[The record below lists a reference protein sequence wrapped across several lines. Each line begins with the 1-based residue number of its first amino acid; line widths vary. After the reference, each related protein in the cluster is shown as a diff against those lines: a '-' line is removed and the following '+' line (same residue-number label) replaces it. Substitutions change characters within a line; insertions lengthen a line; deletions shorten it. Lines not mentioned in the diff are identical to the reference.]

1 LLLLSCCRNL
11 QANVLLAENDQL
23 RSLNLQGVRGSVEGG
38 SALGLRLDPN
48 APLQSE
54 VLADLQEQL
63 DVLRGE
69 NNLLIEQRSVL
80 LSELENHQVALEAK
94 SAELTQQGQQ
104 LFAAVA
110 DVAKLS
116 QRVDQAEN
124 ERDAAAAQAL
134 SYSDAL
140 GRSEVNPHV
149 DLFSPCCCA
158 RYLWRIPSYEQN
170 NQLYF
175 VAFESL
181 SLSHPLTSHVVTQV
195 DHEALTEQLAAVTQR
210 CREAEGL
217 VQEYK
222 RQLRSISTRGDDES
236 NASVKRVQDAENR
249 VRELHAALHGK
260 TQELDATQEVLRKL
274 RAEYQTTR
282 QDAEGMLQVG

>member
-1 LLLLSCCRNL
+1 MLLLTSCYLVCCRNV

-38 SALGLRLDPN
+38 SALGIRLDPS

-63 DVLRGE
+63 EVLRGE

-80 LSELENHQVALEAK
+80 LSELENHQVALEGK

-116 QRVDQAEN
+116 QRVDQAEK

-140 GRSEVNPHV
+140 GRSEV
-149 DLFSPCCCA
+149 CA
-158 RYLWRIPSYEQN
+158 LQQP
-170 NQLYF
+170 F
-175 VAFESL
+175 L
-181 SLSHPLTSHVVTQV
+181 SLLLRMMSLMSMCAYVKNTTCVAM
-195 DHEALTEQLAAVTQR
+195 EA
-210 CREAEGL
+210 
-217 VQEYK
+217 
-222 RQLRSISTRGDDES
+222 
-236 NASVKRVQDAENR
+236 
-249 VRELHAALHGK
+249 
-260 TQELDATQEVLRKL
+260 
-274 RAEYQTTR
+274 
-282 QDAEGMLQVG
+282 

>member
-1 LLLLSCCRNL
+1 L

-63 DVLRGE
+63 EVLRGE

-94 SAELTQQGQQ
+94 SAELTQQSQQ

-116 QRVDQAEN
+116 QRVDLAEK

-140 GRSEVNPHV
+140 GRSEVCVLRTPY
-149 DLFSPCCCA
+149 LFLLLHMIASLA
-158 RYLWRIPSYEQN
+158 ISSYEVDI
-170 NQLYF
+170 QLHF
-175 VAFESL
+175 
-181 SLSHPLTSHVVTQV
+181 
-195 DHEALTEQLAAVTQR
+195 
-210 CREAEGL
+210 CC
-217 VQEYK
+217 
-222 RQLRSISTRGDDES
+222 I
-236 NASVKRVQDAENR
+236 
-249 VRELHAALHGK
+249 
-260 TQELDATQEVLRKL
+260 
-274 RAEYQTTR
+274 
-282 QDAEGMLQVG
+282 

>member
-1 LLLLSCCRNL
+1 MFLLTSCYLSCCRNL

-38 SALGLRLDPN
+38 SALGIRLDPN
-48 APLQSE
+48 VPLQSE

-63 DVLRGE
+63 EVLRGE

-94 SAELTQQGQQ
+94 SSELTQQGQQ

-116 QRVDQAEN
+116 QRVDQAEK

-140 GRSEVNPHV
+140 GRSEVCTLQRP
-149 DLFSPCCCA
+149 F
-158 RYLWRIPSYEQN
+158 
-170 NQLYF
+170 
-175 VAFESL
+175 L
-181 SLSHPLTSHVVTQV
+181 SLLLHMMALMDMCVYVRNTTCVAM
-195 DHEALTEQLAAVTQR
+195 EA
-210 CREAEGL
+210 
-217 VQEYK
+217 
-222 RQLRSISTRGDDES
+222 
-236 NASVKRVQDAENR
+236 
-249 VRELHAALHGK
+249 
-260 TQELDATQEVLRKL
+260 
-274 RAEYQTTR
+274 
-282 QDAEGMLQVG
+282 